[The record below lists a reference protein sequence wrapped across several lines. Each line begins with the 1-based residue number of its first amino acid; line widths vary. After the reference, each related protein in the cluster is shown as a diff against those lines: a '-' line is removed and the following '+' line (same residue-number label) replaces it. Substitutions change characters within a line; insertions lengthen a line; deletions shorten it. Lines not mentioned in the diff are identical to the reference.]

1 MSREVRILLVG
12 VGNLGRR
19 FCRILVEKSDLV
31 EKRYGLKLI
40 LVGIAD
46 SKGIATSAEGLDP
59 GLVAEIKEQGGSVTE
74 YPGAG
79 REGSPLV
86 LIRDIGADL
95 LCESTPVNLHRGGEP
110 GLTHVREALLK
121 GMHVVTPNKGP
132 IVLAYREL
140 MELAREKGVE
150 LRFDGTV
157 AGGLPALYLGE
168 GTSGGLRSRR

>member
-59 GLVAEIKEQGGSVTE
+59 GLVAEIKEQGGSV
-74 YPGAG
+74 
-79 REGSPLV
+79 S
-86 LIRDIGADL
+86 
-95 LCESTPVNLHRGGEP
+95 
-110 GLTHVREALLK
+110 
-121 GMHVVTPNKGP
+121 
-132 IVLAYREL
+132 
-140 MELAREKGVE
+140 
-150 LRFDGTV
+150 
-157 AGGLPALYLGE
+157 
-168 GTSGGLRSRR
+168 